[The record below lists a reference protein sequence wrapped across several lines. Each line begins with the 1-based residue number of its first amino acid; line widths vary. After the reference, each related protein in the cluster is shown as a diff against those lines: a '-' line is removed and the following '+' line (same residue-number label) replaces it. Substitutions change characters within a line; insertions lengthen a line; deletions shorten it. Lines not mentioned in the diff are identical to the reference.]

1 MTERLSE
8 ASSKRVRSDLLRSEM
23 KGHATAAGVQR
34 ICEDYRKLVE
44 PGAVWIV
51 DATKLAS
58 FAYDTVEVAK
68 REFMALANER
78 GLTTM
83 VGIMPSGLP
92 RMGAM
97 AVASALRAMGS
108 PLTLAVVDD
117 EAAAAAFLAKR

>member
-1 MTERLSE
+1 MNERLSE
-8 ASSKRVRSDLLRSEM
+8 VSSRRIRSDLLRSEM
-23 KGHATAAGVQR
+23 KGHATAAGLLR
-34 ICEDYRKLVE
+34 ICDDYRTLVD

-51 DATKLAS
+51 DATKLAT

-68 REFMALANER
+68 REFMALARER

-97 AVASALRAMGS
+97 AVASALRAVGS
-108 PLTLAVVDD
+108 SLTLNVVDD
-117 EAAAAAFLAKR
+117 DAAANAFLAKR